1 MILEA
6 RGIVKR
12 FGGVIALNK
21 VDVSVAE
28 DEILGIIG
36 PNGSGKTTFFNV
48 VSGVYKPDEG
58 KVIFNDKD
66 ITGKPPHIIARMGIA
81 RTFQIVR
88 PFPSMTVRENILV
101 GAFFSGRK
109 HEDSEHTDT
118 LVNKILELTEL
129 SSKADLP
136 AKALNLPEKRRLE
149 IARALAL
156 EPKVLLLDETL
167 AGLTPAEID
176 HALDMIRKVKSEM
189 GLTII
194 IVEHIMRAI
203 MKISDRI
210 VVFSN
215 GVKIA
220 EGTPSQV
227 ANDIKVIEAY
237 LGKPIQGES

>member
-1 MILEA
+1 MMILEA
-6 RGIVKR
+6 KGIVKR
-12 FGGVIALNK
+12 FGGIVALDK
-21 VDVSVAE
+21 VDVNVVE

-36 PNGSGKTTFFNV
+36 PNGSGKTTLFNV
-48 VSGVYKPDEG
+48 ISGVYKPEEG
-58 KVIFNDKD
+58 RVVFMGKD
-66 ITGKPPHIIARMGIA
+66 ITGKPPHIIAKMGIA
-81 RTFQIVR
+81 RTFQVVR
-88 PFPSMTVRENILV
+88 PFPSMTVRENVLI
-101 GAFFSGRK
+101 GAYFSGRHK
-109 HEDSEHTDT
+109 SLSYIDA
-118 LVNKILELTEL
+118 LVDKILKLTEL

-167 AGLTPAEID
+167 AGLTPTEID
-176 HALDMIRKVKSEM
+176 HALEMIKKAKSEM

-210 VVFSN
+210 VVLSN
-215 GVKIA
+215 GKKIA

-227 ANDIKVIEAY
+227 ASDIKVIEAY
-237 LGKPIQGES
+237 LGKPIQGEG